1 MTLPDLDRLAQDP
14 IAADL
19 MRQIEAE
26 AGGISIAELLQ
37 AWSEIPASE
46 RELEVLKARAELCRS
61 ISEEGYK
68 NLYWCITKREY
79 PDAHM
84 PILRGLLK
92 AYKERRG
99 VMIQAWRGFGKSTDL
114 LVWVL
119 LVLGN
124 NPVGS
129 MAFVRINDTKAQEA
143 GDAVA
148 AIVENSQAW
157 KYAFPNVVPDEKAGW
172 SKKAGFHVQ
181 DLNIVNGEGGYSRW
195 RELCFADHTSEASL
209 ICAGIESGMLIG
221 LHPTNGEWFDDLHD
235 EKNTKSATEMK
246 SVVDMFDGNILPTWT
261 DPKRPMTF
269 AVVCTPWDSDN
280 DVYAFMLGTG
290 LVELV
295 KIPIFEFDE
304 NGELFPPMNK
314 RVRLTWPEVYTLQ
327 AVATIY
333 RSQNMNPK
341 RFWQMFLLDDK
352 AGRISAVYTYYSMD
366 HNLIRKTE
374 WMMDGGIDPVYSMKK
389 EGGTSHF
396 CHLFGLRVPLGGV
409 VVSGGILEKC
419 SASQGMTYVVQ
430 TQRTYPNYG
439 KTWCEVYGG
448 GELFIQMVQQNPG
461 LRINP
466 IERKDLPDEKKG
478 DRQYTFLQPLLSSG
492 YFYISDED
500 TPVLN
505 TLRNYLNRYPNISD
519 PLAPEWDVADALVA
533 LLFGYF
539 DVRARAVNSAN
550 DSRVLQRTEFAHMR
564 GANNLRP
571 PKINWNEWRG

>member
-1 MTLPDLDRLAQDP
+1 MTTPDIDLLKQDP
-14 IAADL
+14 IAARL
-19 MRQIEAE
+19 IEQIEAE
-26 AGGISIAELLQ
+26 AGGIPIADLLKV
-37 AWSEIPASE
+37 WDETPASE
-46 RELEVLKARAELCRS
+46 RELEILKARAQLCRS

-79 PDAHM
+79 TDSHM
-84 PILRGLLK
+84 PILRGLLR
-92 AYKERRG
+92 AYREKRG

-129 MAFVRINDTKAQEA
+129 MAFIRINDTKAQEA
-143 GDAVA
+143 GDAIA
-148 AIVENSQAW
+148 TIVENSQAW

-172 SKKAGFHVQ
+172 SKKAGFHVM
-181 DLNIVNGEGGYSRW
+181 DTNVTNEPNGYSKW
-195 RELCFADHTSEASL
+195 REICFADHTSEASL

-295 KIPIFEFDE
+295 KIPIFTFDE
-304 NGELFPPMNK
+304 AGEIFPPMNR
-314 RVRLTWPEVYTLQ
+314 RVRLTWPEVYTMQ
-327 AVATIY
+327 AVIVIWK
-333 RSQNMNPK
+333 SQNMNPK

-352 AGRISAVYTYYSMD
+352 AGRAAAVYKYYAMD
-366 HNLIRKTE
+366 HQLIKKNE
-374 WMMDGGIDPVYSMKK
+374 WPMDAGIDPVYTRKK
-389 EGGTSHF
+389 EGATSHF
-396 CHLFGLRVPLGGV
+396 CELYGLRIPLGGV

-419 SASQGMTYVVQ
+419 SASQGMAYVVQ
-430 TQRTYPNYG
+430 TQRTYPNFG

-461 LRINP
+461 VRINP
-466 IERKDLPDEKKG
+466 IERSELPDERKG
-478 DRQYTFLQPLLSSG
+478 DRQYTFLEPLLASG
-492 YFYISDED
+492 FFYISDED
-500 TPVLN
+500 IPVLN
-505 TLRNYLNRYPNISD
+505 VLRNYLARYPNISD

-533 LLFGYF
+533 LLYGYF
-539 DVRARAVNSAN
+539 DVRARAVNSAV
-550 DSRVLQRTEFAHMR
+550 DETTLKLAAGYGRYQ
-564 GANNLRP
+564 NLKP
-571 PKINWNEWRG
+571 PKIAWNEWRG